1 METIFVTG
9 GTGFVANHVILALL
23 AAGYAVRT
31 TVRDPGRE
39 AGLRALLARNGAE
52 PGDRLTVFAA
62 DLSSDAGWAD
72 AVAGCTYVQ
81 HVASPFPMGIP
92 KNENDLI
99 APARDGTLR
108 VLRAARDAG
117 VVRVVMTSSFAAIGY
132 GHTPRAEPYTE
143 ADWTDV
149 DGGDVQPYIKS
160 KTLAERAAWDFIAAE
175 GSALELAVVNPV
187 AVFGPALGRP
197 ISTSLKIVL
206 GMLAG
211 GIPVLPDVR
220 FGVVDV
226 RDVAELQVKAMTD
239 PAARGERFLAVAEPE
254 ISMADIADIL
264 RRRLGPVA
272 ARAPRWRIP
281 SPLLRL
287 IALFDENARQ
297 AVPHLGRR
305 RPASGTKA
313 RQMLGWQPRSNEE
326 AIVATAESLIALG
339 MVKPAR

>member
-31 TVRDPGRE
+31 TVRDPSRE

-62 DLSSDAGWAD
+62 DLSSDAGWAE

-92 KNENDLI
+92 KDENDLI

-117 VVRVVMTSSFAAIGY
+117 VARVVMTSSFAAIGY
-132 GHTPRAEPYTE
+132 GHKPRAEPYTE

-264 RRRLGPVA
+264 RRQLGPVA